1 MLKKNLLLL
10 ITELVF
16 VVLNYSG
23 IIRLWKPQ
31 NMTNFVTPN
40 ILPSSSKIY
49 KYIFYLKIKKSAN
62 TWQILRTLPC
72 GLHKCMVLY
81 LVLWY
86 EFFSVLE
93 KITILLFER
102 NKLIIKTLLKDI
114 SRLSVRVNSISDG
127 IRWNFIW
134 QNAINVYYTKKKLPP
149 VCQIFYFIK
158 FRVTCIVIVM

>member
-10 ITELVF
+10 IIELVF

-23 IIRLWKPQ
+23 VIRLWQPQ

-49 KYIFYLKIKKSAN
+49 KYIFYLKTKKSAN

-72 GLHKCMVLY
+72 GLHKCMVPY

-93 KITILLFER
+93 KTTILLFEQ
-102 NKLIIKTLLKDI
+102 NKSIIKTLLEDT
-114 SRLSVRVNSISDG
+114 SRLSVNSISDG
-127 IRWNFIW
+127 ISWNFIW
-134 QNAINVYYTKKKLPP
+134 QNAINIYYTKKKLPP
-149 VCQIFYFIK
+149 ICQILYFIK
-158 FRVTCIVIVM
+158 FRVTYIVIVM

>member
-23 IIRLWKPQ
+23 IIRLWQPQ

-40 ILPSSSKIY
+40 ILPSSSKIN
-49 KYIFYLKIKKSAN
+49 KYIFYLKTRKSAN

-72 GLHKCMVLY
+72 GLHKCMVPY

-93 KITILLFER
+93 KITILLFEQ
-102 NKLIIKTLLKDI
+102 NKSIIKTLLEDT
-114 SRLSVRVNSISDG
+114 SRLSVNSISDG
-127 IRWNFIW
+127 ISWNFIW

-149 VCQIFYFIK
+149 ICQILYFIK
-158 FRVTCIVIVM
+158 FRVTYIVIVM